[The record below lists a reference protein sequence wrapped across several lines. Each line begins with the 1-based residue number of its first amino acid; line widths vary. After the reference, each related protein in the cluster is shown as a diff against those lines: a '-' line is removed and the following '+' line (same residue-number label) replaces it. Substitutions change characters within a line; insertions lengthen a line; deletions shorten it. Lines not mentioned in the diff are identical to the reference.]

1 VGDELEAG
9 RDMYG
14 LITERSDAVLKAVG
28 KEDKSEE
35 SEE

>member
-1 VGDELEAG
+1 VGDELEGG

-14 LITERSDAVLKAVG
+14 LITERSDAGLRASR